1 MNDRVDLPQSDV
13 RFTAPFVQCPA
24 WSDLSWLNHG
34 SSTRDLTAHSQGRC
48 ADVLMMQKLLGGD
61 NQPIVLLNQ
70 RHTAEVA
77 VLSEIPEPAG
87 FDEPALV
94 YDSTDAIVCTKPGI
108 TCAIFTA
115 DCVPIF
121 VVDTRCR
128 IFGLAHAGWKG
139 SLHGITTNLI
149 RKMVVSGADPQHM
162 TAWIG
167 PSISGKNYE
176 VSSEMIGWFAQTFA
190 SDREAGCEFIE
201 ERLLDLPLLN
211 SCLLQKAGIAASK
224 IFDSSI
230 CTFQNHITFHSYR
243 ADGERAGRIVS
254 LMSMV

>member
-1 MNDRVDLPQSDV
+1 M
-13 RFTAPFVQCPA
+13 QCDA

-34 SSTRDLTAHSQGRC
+34 SSTRDLTAQSQGRC
-48 ADVLMMQKLLGGD
+48 ADVLMMQKLLGGE

-70 RHTAEVA
+70 RHTAAVA
-77 VLSEIPEPAG
+77 LLTEIAEPASI
-87 FDEPALV
+87 DEPACV

-139 SLHGITTNLI
+139 TLHGITTNLI
-149 RKMVVSGADPQHM
+149 SQMIEAGADPQHM

-167 PSISGKNYE
+167 PSVSGKNYE
-176 VSSEMIGWFAQTFA
+176 VSSEMIEWFSQTFA
-190 SDREAGCEFIE
+190 SEREAGCEFAE
-201 ERLLDLPLLN
+201 GRLLDLPLLN
-211 SCLLQKAGIAASK
+211 SCLLEKAGIAPSR
-224 IFDSSI
+224 IFNSAI
-230 CTFQNHITFHSYR
+230 CTFRNHTAFHSYR